1 MKGKLAIGFAIGIL
15 CLAAG
20 VSRLVRA
27 SSANQESAASNAC
40 DRECL
45 NGFVDQYLDA
55 VVAHDPSRLPVTKF
69 VKFTENGQHLELGDG
84 FWRSATGRGT
94 YKFYID
100 DPEAGEVGFEGTMR
114 EAGPNN
120 ASDPVILALRLKI
133 DNRKISEVETIVAR
147 GQMAVGGAK
156 NLEKLGSPRAAFL
169 TDIPPAERTS
179 RLDLIK
185 TANKYFSGMQ
195 QDDGKGDYSFF
206 GDDCNRLENGMQTT
220 NNLTPMPGLTA
231 SGTPR
236 PAPSAKYDPAQKPTM
251 YSSGWSC
258 RDQFQS
264 GLLHFVTRIRDR
276 RFPIVDQERGV
287 VFSFIFFDHSAGDT
301 RNFETPDG
309 RAITAGPTTPFTWEI
324 AEIFK
329 VRNAQLHEIEAVL
342 TQAPYGM
349 GSGWSGW
356 EESRSD
362 QPQW

>member
-1 MKGKLAIGFAIGIL
+1 MRRRLAIVYVLGTLFLGGIIGSPTI
-15 CLAAG
+15 AR
-20 VSRLVRA
+20 S
-27 SSANQESAASNAC
+27 SSASRQEAATSKTC

-45 NGFVDQYLDA
+45 NGFVDRYLDA

-69 VKFTENGQHLELGDG
+69 VKVTENGQKLALGDG
-84 FWRSATGRGT
+84 FWRSATARGT
-94 YKFYID
+94 YKFYVD
-100 DPEAGEVGFEGTMR
+100 DPQAGQVGFEGTMQ
-114 EAGPNN
+114 EAGQ
-120 ASDPVILALRLKI
+120 PVIVAVRLKI
-133 DNRKISEVETIVAR
+133 ENQEISEIETIVAR
-147 GQMAVGGAK
+147 GQMAASGAQ
-156 NLEKLGSPRAAFL
+156 NLEKLGSPRHAFL
-169 TDIPPAERTS
+169 EDIPPAERVS

-206 GDDCNRLENGMQTT
+206 ADDCDRLENGMKTT
-220 NNLTPMPGLTA
+220 NNLAPMPGLTA

-236 PAPSAKYDPAQKPTM
+236 PAPSPKYDPTAKPTM
-251 YSSGWSC
+251 YSAGWSC

-276 RFPIVDQERGV
+276 RYPIIDQERGI
-287 VFSFIFFDHSAGDT
+287 VFSFVFFDHSAGDT
-301 RNFETPDG
+301 RNFQTPDG
-309 RAITAGPTTPFTWEI
+309 RAISAGPTTPFTWEI

-329 VRNAQLHEIEAVL
+329 VRKGQLHEIEAVL
-342 TQAPYGM
+342 NQVPYGM